1 MEEISFMNLVF
12 RGLSREV
19 LLRDSPEMKIVVT
32 VNAEFVVLANE
43 DDIFKKIICDNY
55 STLDG
60 QIPFALARWKFPG
73 RRIEK
78 ISGSDF
84 IYDICLNAKQ
94 FDRKVFLL
102 GGYPASNRRA
112 VSVIRDRYGITVEG
126 FSPEYQPYPFSEMH
140 NRTILDYIEKFRPH
154 FLLVGFGARKQEL
167 WINENKIFLE
177 TIGVKMAVGVGGT
190 FEFVSNT
197 IKRAPRLI
205 QDMGMEGL
213 YRLLREPNLNR
224 LKRILISLKI
234 FKYYFR

>member
-154 FLLVGFGARKQEL
+154 FCSWDSVLESKSYGSMKTRF
-167 WINENKIFLE
+167 FLRQSALKWRS
-177 TIGVKMAVGVGGT
+177 GWAVRLSLFQIQSKGR
-190 FEFVSNT
+190 
-197 IKRAPRLI
+197 RA
-205 QDMGMEGL
+205 
-213 YRLLREPNLNR
+213 
-224 LKRILISLKI
+224 
-234 FKYYFR
+234 